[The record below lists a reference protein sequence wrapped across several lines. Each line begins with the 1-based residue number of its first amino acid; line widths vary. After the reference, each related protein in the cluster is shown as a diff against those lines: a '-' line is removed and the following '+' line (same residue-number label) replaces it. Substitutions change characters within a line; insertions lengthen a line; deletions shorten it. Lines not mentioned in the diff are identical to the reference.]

1 MWRYKTV
8 PGNHGWWFFF
18 FSPLFP
24 DRFRHSVVLPKLFY
38 CSCWL
43 SILKC
48 KTIVFTSKSTMFPQ
62 PKTLYLI
69 LIHIWIWQMWIDQCH
84 TNVYPEMAQHNHS
97 KSANMVPLRGRWNCP
112 WGAGQQHLLRSD
124 ESHVFSSYH
133 HGRYRAAQE
142 VWGPVISTSE
152 HSSKCM
158 TVLCLT

>member
-1 MWRYKTV
+1 M
-8 PGNHGWWFFF
+8 HLL
-18 FSPLFP
+18 PLHQKFHP
-24 DRFRHSVVLPKLFY
+24 DRMVSLGEVRKQILLFSHRWRHGCLGFGDLEFLTNGK
-38 CSCWL
+38 
-43 SILKC
+43 
-48 KTIVFTSKSTMFPQ
+48 
-62 PKTLYLI
+62 
-69 LIHIWIWQMWIDQCH
+69 IWNVAVTQTADGHCPEGKRAVWGRDTAHRDQCH